1 VGGASIAG
9 EVLVVVRAR
18 SFLGIFVARP
28 WSSAALAVICAVIA
42 VVAVTDLV
50 PLSPNRRYFGGHQW
64 VLASLYGL
72 LAALFGYCAVKG
84 LRVRARS
91 SRQ

>member
-1 VGGASIAG
+1 
-9 EVLVVVRAR
+9 VRAR

-42 VVAVTDLV
+42 VVAVSDLV

-64 VLASLYGL
+64 LLASLYGL
-72 LAALFGYCAVKG
+72 LAGLFGYCAVKG
-84 LRVRARS
+84 LKARARPS
-91 SRQ
+91 KP